1 MLWEIYSLATKTV
14 HVMVQLR
21 GVWSLA
27 PAKAQR
33 EKPTGLHWDPER
45 VASGAG
51 TKSARLPATRSLEM
65 QQYDF
70 FRLSWVECFSEQL
83 WGRGALHECPVKCL
97 KDPVAVD
104 SAGPGTAGT
113 DS

>member
-33 EKPTGLHWDPER
+33 EKPTGLHWDPGTL
-45 VASGAG
+45 ASGAS
-51 TKSARLPATRSLEM
+51 TESARLPATRSLEM
-65 QQYDF
+65 HAIRF
-70 FRLSWVECFSEQL
+70 L
-83 WGRGALHECPVKCL
+83 
-97 KDPVAVD
+97 
-104 SAGPGTAGT
+104 
-113 DS
+113 